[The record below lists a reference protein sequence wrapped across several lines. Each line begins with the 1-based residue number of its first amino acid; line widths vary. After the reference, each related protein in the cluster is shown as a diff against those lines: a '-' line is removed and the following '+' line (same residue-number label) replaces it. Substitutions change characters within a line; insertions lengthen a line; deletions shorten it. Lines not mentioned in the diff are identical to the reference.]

1 MSRDVVRTI
10 LLSRTIYLTIIRQEQ
25 STNSAVLEPES
36 TPLLVLRVSLV
47 TTKRLVA
54 YRELEADDY
63 VLNEDGSSK
72 LRVLLVNRVIVG
84 NPHKR
89 RQNATGLTEPPCGH
103 HSVCASKYQISC
115 VCLTIRR
122 LSANQEWT

>member
-25 STNSAVLEPES
+25 STNSAVLELES

-54 YRELEADDY
+54 
-63 VLNEDGSSK
+63 
-72 LRVLLVNRVIVG
+72 
-84 NPHKR
+84 
-89 RQNATGLTEPPCGH
+89 
-103 HSVCASKYQISC
+103 
-115 VCLTIRR
+115 
-122 LSANQEWT
+122 